1 MLGGGPEVSRADLSL
16 DELLLDADAL
26 HVAEVLLLD
35 WLHHLVVKGTG
46 QMRVAVEQVL
56 V

>member
-35 WLHHLVVKGTG
+35 GLHHLVVKGTG